1 MARDSAPAVDMPPPP
16 AATTQWPSPEHEL
29 LQVFVGKWSTEGHT
43 RATDYEPSVKVDA
56 VDEYEWLPGGFFL
69 LHRITARIGDEEMQG
84 IEIIGYDP
92 DNDMYPMYFFDDK
105 GTTTISQLRR
115 RDDNTWTIAAD
126 TERATIK
133 FDRSRESFTAAWERK
148 NIVARWQPWMDV
160 KLTKAR

>member
-1 MARDSAPAVDMPPPP
+1 
-16 AATTQWPSPEHEL
+16 
-29 LQVFVGKWSTEGHT
+29 
-43 RATDYEPSVKVDA
+43 VKVDA

-69 LHRITARIGDEEMQG
+69 LHRITARIGDDEMRG

-115 RDDNTWTIAAD
+115 RDDSTWTIAAD

-133 FDRSRESFTAAWERK
+133 FDESRESFTAAWERK
-148 NIVARWQPWMDV
+148 NIVARWQAWMDV
-160 KLTKAR
+160 KLTKVR